1 MSESDQDT
9 ITINKEMIIKLAE
22 NLPALLPLFK
32 ELDFIIEIDIEGE
45 SKKEGFE
52 PTIKAKI
59 KIARNITDVIKVKEA
74 ESRLKTND
82 MFVMKEAMK
91 YTPQSQTVTTS
102 TTDSNN
108 NFTWT
113 DTDKKS

>member
-52 PTIKAKI
+52 PTIRAKI

-74 ESRLKTND
+74 ESRIKTND
-82 MFVMKEAMK
+82 VFVMKEAMK
-91 YTPQSQTVTTS
+91 STVTTS
-102 TTDSNN
+102 QPNTFTTDSNN
-108 NFTWT
+108 TFTWT